1 MKKVGLVCNYY
12 ILNYGSALQCYA
24 TEKTIK
30 EMGYEVEAIKFSNIP
45 TTKAKMQLIL
55 KLKLKQLFKPKAIL
69 AKLRRIKDNSTNHL
83 YAEILKNR
91 KYKFT
96 QFINENMMF
105 SKEIHQF
112 EELHNFVEKYD
123 TVILGSDQ
131 LLNPKDIIFGY
142 HTLSFVPDN
151 ICKVS
156 YAASFGLSK
165 LPISVKSK
173 AQKELSRFDSFSARE
188 IRGAEIYKELTGK
201 KVPVVVDPTLLL
213 SRTEWDEISGSEPI
227 VKDRYIYC
235 YFIGLNEMHRNIA
248 KRLAEI
254 TGYKIVS
261 IRHIDEY
268 IKEDENFGDIAIND
282 AGPSEFVNIVKN
294 AEIILADSFHAT
306 IFSVIFNKR
315 FFVLNRFAN
324 NSSQSTNSRIDSL
337 LEILNL
343 EDRRIANVEDVENR
357 YNDTIDYQKVNEI
370 LKNWSGESKEY
381 LKNSLN

>member
-1 MKKVGLVCNYY
+1 
-12 ILNYGSALQCYA
+12 
-24 TEKTIK
+24 
-30 EMGYEVEAIKFSNIP
+30 
-45 TTKAKMQLIL
+45 
-55 KLKLKQLFKPKAIL
+55 
-69 AKLRRIKDNSTNHL
+69 
-83 YAEILKNR
+83 
-91 KYKFT
+91 
-96 QFINENMMF
+96 
-105 SKEIHQF
+105 
-112 EELHNFVEKYD
+112 
-123 TVILGSDQ
+123 
-131 LLNPKDIIFGY
+131 
-142 HTLSFVPDN
+142 
-151 ICKVS
+151 
-156 YAASFGLSK
+156 
-165 LPISVKSK
+165 
-173 AQKELSRFDSFSARE
+173 
-188 IRGAEIYKELTGK
+188 
-201 KVPVVVDPTLLL
+201 
-213 SRTEWDEISGSEPI
+213 
-227 VKDRYIYC
+227 
-235 YFIGLNEMHRNIA
+235 MHRNIA